1 MVSTTL
7 LQAAC
12 VALGASLGALLRWQA
27 GLRLGVVVAGFPLGT
42 LAVNVVGGFLIGVA
56 LVWFH
61 LHPEA
66 TNGKLLIVTG
76 FLGGLTTFSSFS
88 GESLLLLQSGQVP
101 LALLH
106 SAAHLLG
113 ALLAVAIGWWL
124 GQLVLGGSGGP
135 VT

>member
-1 MVSTTL
+1 MHPMLV
-7 LQAAC
+7 QAAS

-27 GLRLGVVVAGFPLGT
+27 GMRLGFVVAGFPLGT
-42 LAVNVVGGFLIGVA
+42 LAVNVVGGFLIGLA

-61 LHPEA
+61 THPEA
-66 TNGKLLIVTG
+66 TNGRLFVVTG

-101 LALLH
+101 FALVH

-113 ALLAVAIGWWL
+113 ALAAVALGWWL
-124 GQLVLGGSGGP
+124 GRLVFGG
-135 VT
+135 